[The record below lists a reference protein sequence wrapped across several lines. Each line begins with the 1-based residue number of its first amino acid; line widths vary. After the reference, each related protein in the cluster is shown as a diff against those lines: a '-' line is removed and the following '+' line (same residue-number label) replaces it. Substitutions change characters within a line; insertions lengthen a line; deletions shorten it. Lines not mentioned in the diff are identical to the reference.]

1 MPLQIEKPYMTIIP
15 MKSKIDGQRFL
26 KCNDDILPIG
36 IAAMCVDPRI
46 SGFEIK
52 CSECRVKYPVRLL
65 NEGGYC
71 EACVNADIESCE

>member
-1 MPLQIEKPYMTIIP
+1 MTIIP

-26 KCNDDILPIG
+26 KCDDDILPIG
-36 IAAMCVDPRI
+36 IAALCVDRRI

-52 CSECRVKYPVRLL
+52 CTECRVKYPVRLL

>member
-15 MKSKIDGQRFL
+15 MKNKDGERFL
-26 KCNDDILPIG
+26 SVDGGIIPIG
-36 IAAMCVDPRI
+36 IAAMCVDRRI

-52 CSECRVKYPVRLL
+52 CTECRVKYPVRLL